1 MTHLVGK
8 AARIAV
14 LSIAAV
20 LLLAVSALAA
30 EEDMAVA
37 IGATTGSALRLRSA
51 PSLDAS
57 VITMLDEDVPV
68 AVLDD
73 TLDGWYKINYNGNTG
88 FVSADYMLI
97 DQDNLFD
104 AYGRVEGSGVNIR
117 SIPSTDGQ
125 VLTVLNLNSIATIS
139 GFEDGWYIIN
149 ANGVDGYIRS
159 DYLTMCGTSAGAGSA
174 GSLGGSAGDVV
185 SFAKQYLGTRYV
197 YGGSSPSGF
206 DCSGFTMYVY
216 KNFGYSL
223 PHTATGQW
231 KGGYGTQIY
240 NISEL
245 QPGDLVFFCDPS
257 RSNGKA
263 CSHTGIY
270 IGGGQLIHA
279 SSSRSGGVIISDLTS
294 GYYNTYYVGGLRL

>member
-8 AARIAV
+8 AVRIAS
-14 LSIAAV
+14 LSVIAV
-20 LLLAVSALAA
+20 LLLGVTALAA
-30 EEDMAVA
+30 EEDIAVA
-37 IGATTGSALRLRSA
+37 IGATTGSSLRLRSD

-97 DQDNLFD
+97 DQDNIFD
-104 AYGRVEGSGVNIR
+104 AYGRVEGDGVNVR
-117 SIPSTDGQ
+117 SSSSTDSE
-125 VLTVLNLNSIATIS
+125 VLTVMNRSSIATVN
-139 GFEDGWYIIN
+139 GFEAGWYKIT

-159 DYLTMCGTSAGAGSA
+159 DYLTMCGSSASAA
-174 GSLGGSAGDVV
+174 GSLGGSASDVV
-185 SFAKQYLGTRYV
+185 SFAKQYLGTRYA

-231 KGGYGTQIY
+231 QSGYGTRIY

-263 CSHTGIY
+263 CSHAGIY
-270 IGGGQLIHA
+270 VGGGQHIHS

-294 GYYNTYYVGGLRL
+294 GYYNTYFVGGLRL

>member
-8 AARIAV
+8 AVRIAT
-14 LSIAAV
+14 LAMIAAV
-20 LLLAVSALAA
+20 LLGVTALAA
-30 EEDMAVA
+30 EEDIAVA
-37 IGATTGSALRLRSA
+37 IGATTGSSLRLRSG

-68 AVLDD
+68 AVLDN

-97 DQDNLFD
+97 DQDNIFD
-104 AYGRVEGSGVNIR
+104 AYGRVEGDGVNVR
-117 SIPSTDGQ
+117 STSSTDGQ
-125 VLTVLNLNSIATIS
+125 VLTVMNRNSIATVS
-139 GFEDGWYIIN
+139 GFEDGWYKIT

-159 DYLTMCGTSAGAGSA
+159 DYLTMCGSSASAA
-174 GSLGGSAGDVV
+174 GSLGGSASDVV
-185 SFAKQYLGTRYV
+185 SFAKQFLGTRYA

-231 KGGYGTQIY
+231 QSGYGTRIY

-263 CSHTGIY
+263 CSHAGIY
-270 IGGGQLIHA
+270 VGGGQHIHS

-294 GYYNTYYVGGLRL
+294 GYYNTYFVGGLRL

>member
-8 AARIAV
+8 AVRIAS
-14 LSIAAV
+14 LSVIAV
-20 LLLAVSALAA
+20 LLLGVTALAA

-37 IGATTGSALRLRSA
+37 IGATTGSSLRLRSG

-97 DQDNLFD
+97 DQDNIFN
-104 AYGRVEGSGVNIR
+104 AYGRVEGDGVNVR
-117 SIPSTDGQ
+117 SSSSTDSE
-125 VLTVLNLNSIATIS
+125 VLTVMNRSSIATVN
-139 GFEDGWYIIN
+139 GFEDGWYKIT

-159 DYLTMCGTSAGAGSA
+159 DYLTMCGSSASAA
-174 GSLGGSAGDVV
+174 GSLGGSASDVV
-185 SFAKQYLGTRYV
+185 SFAKQFLGTRYA

-231 KGGYGTQIY
+231 QSGYGTRIY
-240 NISEL
+240 NINEL

-263 CSHTGIY
+263 CSHAGIY
-270 IGGGQLIHA
+270 VGGGQHIHS

-294 GYYNTYYVGGLRL
+294 GYYNTYFVGGLRL